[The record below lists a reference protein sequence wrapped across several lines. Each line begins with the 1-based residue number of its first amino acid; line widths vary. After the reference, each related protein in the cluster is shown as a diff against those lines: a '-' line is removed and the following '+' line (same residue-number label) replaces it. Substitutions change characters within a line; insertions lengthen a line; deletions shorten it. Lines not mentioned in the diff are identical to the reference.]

1 MESSKLEEH
10 CRERQSMGRYAQKYL
25 GDDWVGET
33 VGVSDGG
40 VEIWRVCQGDRMLAK

>member
-1 MESSKLEEH
+1 MKSTVASVKAWD
-10 CRERQSMGRYAQKYL
+10 GTPKNIL